1 MKKRRVGT
9 LATTHGRVRFSSCLA
24 AALLLRL
31 APPATADEAP
41 TRLVDDQ
48 WPVRSAGRLA
58 LDGGLIM
65 GPPPGLQTGLSTGFG
80 AGLTYGRRLALGVRA
95 SWSTATESS
104 LVWTVTHD
112 DYRLRAVAVAQ
123 QPVGR
128 GTFGLRLG
136 LGTTVV
142 HEDRTRN
149 QGAAAGLTGGALA
162 TSALAA
168 LPAGDLEAVVS
179 VHVAGPWL
187 LTLSGGPSAFVSD
200 GAFHAAWIAA
210 LGAGWQP

>member
-1 MKKRRVGT
+1 
-9 LATTHGRVRFSSCLA
+9 
-24 AALLLRL
+24 
-31 APPATADEAP
+31 
-41 TRLVDDQ
+41 
-48 WPVRSAGRLA
+48 
-58 LDGGLIM
+58 
-65 GPPPGLQTGLSTGFG
+65 
-80 AGLTYGRRLALGVRA
+80 
-95 SWSTATESS
+95 
-104 LVWTVTHD
+104 
-112 DYRLRAVAVAQ
+112 VAVAQ

-187 LTLSGGPSAFVSD
+187 LTLSGGPSAFVSE